1 MKATEEKEKKKK
13 EMKENFLFEKVKEV
27 LEKVLKMQKALK
39 NELKEKN

>member
-27 LEKVLKMQKALK
+27 LEKVLKM
-39 NELKEKN
+39 